1 MDEELEKKIIDM
13 RNWYFSI
20 SYGESGSDV
29 YVGDEVHFSRYAL
42 DESSGETTKRIVL
55 GTNYRVLP
63 YEERY
68 KEEPTKEIQSSGYE
82 ISLADLIAK
91 VIEVP
96 GMNNK
101 VDEGNDKN
109 QADLEI

>member
-1 MDEELEKKIIDM
+1 M
-13 RNWYFSI
+13 
-20 SYGESGSDV
+20 
-29 YVGDEVHFSRYAL
+29 
-42 DESSGETTKRIVL
+42 
-55 GTNYRVLP
+55 P